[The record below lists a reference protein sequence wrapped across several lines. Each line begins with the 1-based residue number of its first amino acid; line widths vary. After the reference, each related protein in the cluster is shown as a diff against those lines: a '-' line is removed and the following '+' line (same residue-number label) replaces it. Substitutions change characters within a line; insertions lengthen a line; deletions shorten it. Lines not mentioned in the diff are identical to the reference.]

1 MKKKKEYEIIAEF
14 FYKKASDRI
23 KQGVEDSNLK
33 YVDILYADPKQIS
46 RIINN
51 NRQRNN
57 PYLIND
63 SALESSYKPEDS
75 EKFMSCGLVPNLS
88 FNSKKEVLWGIDEE
102 ILSYIH
108 DLFLLL
114 WNEVCVKDKCIDSEL
129 YLCDFV
135 PYAKYSTYWKILF
148 ESDTINDPRFSF
160 VKYSDMMLNFP
171 ALFFGIKEDTV
182 IENIDS
188 ARDDALEF
196 FYNRCKKD
204 FLSDFIDFANK
215 NNSFHM
221 LNNTIKN
228 DLVENRFLPMMKKFM
243 PDASSLGLRVKNL
256 IFEDLSY
263 CAALVCHRNIYNPE
277 YRKQL
282 INASSDY
289 ILRLEDIQLTQNKKE
304 TELN

>member
-1 MKKKKEYEIIAEF
+1 
-14 FYKKASDRI
+14 
-23 KQGVEDSNLK
+23 
-33 YVDILYADPKQIS
+33 
-46 RIINN
+46 
-51 NRQRNN
+51 
-57 PYLIND
+57 
-63 SALESSYKPEDS
+63 
-75 EKFMSCGLVPNLS
+75 
-88 FNSKKEVLWGIDEE
+88 
-102 ILSYIH
+102 
-108 DLFLLL
+108 
-114 WNEVCVKDKCIDSEL
+114 
-129 YLCDFV
+129 
-135 PYAKYSTYWKILF
+135 
-148 ESDTINDPRFSF
+148 
-160 VKYSDMMLNFP
+160 MMLNFP

-263 CAALVCHRNIYNPE
+263 CAALVCNRNIDNPE

>member
-1 MKKKKEYEIIAEF
+1 MNLFELYEKLSPDE
-14 FYKKASDRI
+14 
-23 KQGVEDSNLK
+23 
-33 YVDILYADPKQIS
+33 ILLTIEK
-46 RIINN
+46 INN
-51 NRQRNN
+51 AINN
-57 PYLIND
+57 F
-63 SALESSYKPEDS
+63 SRFG
-75 EKFMSCGLVPNLS
+75 EKII
-88 FNSKKEVLWGIDEE
+88 E
-102 ILSYIH
+102 SYIAF
-108 DLFLLL
+108 DN
-114 WNEVCVKDKCIDSEL
+114 WWQTA
-129 YLCDFV
+129 Y
-135 PYAKYSTYWKILF
+135 PKIC
-148 ESDTINDPRFSF
+148 E
-160 VKYSDMMLNFP
+160 
-171 ALFFGIKEDTV
+171 V

-263 CAALVCHRNIYNPE
+263 CAALVCNRNIDNPD

-289 ILRLEDIQLTQNKKE
+289 ILRLEKIQLSATKKKR
-304 TELN
+304 N